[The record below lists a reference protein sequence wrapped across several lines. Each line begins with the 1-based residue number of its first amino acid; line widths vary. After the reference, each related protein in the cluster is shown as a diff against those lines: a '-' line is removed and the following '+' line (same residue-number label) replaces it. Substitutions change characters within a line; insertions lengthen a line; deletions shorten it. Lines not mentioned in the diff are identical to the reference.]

1 MATAMKNKN
10 TKVVKEDVKVQ
21 DETITIS
28 ETTEVEEKQLEK
40 KKVYAEN
47 EGIPCKSITPGK
59 LFMEGIKS
67 KIVYRWTD
75 NGDVVEVEYQDLI
88 AAIRS
93 NSTYVMKPFFVIED
107 NELVNRFPQLKRLY
121 ESMYS
126 IKDLKDVLTTMSVEE
141 MEKTILALPEG
152 AKDSI
157 KHLASKMI
165 SNGTLDSVQ
174 KIKCLDKIYDTEM
187 MMMTGLFGE

>member
-10 TKVVKEDVKVQ
+10 TKVVKEDMEIQNVVP
-21 DETITIS
+21 TIS
-28 ETTEVEEKQLEK
+28 ETTDIETKQVEK

-67 KIVYRWTD
+67 KIVYRWAD

-93 NSTYVMKPFFVIED
+93 NSSYVIKPFFIIED
-107 NELVNRFPQLKRLY
+107 DEIVSKFPQLKRVY

-126 IKDLKDVLTTMSVEE
+126 IKDLKDVLTTMSVGE
-141 MEKTILALPEG
+141 MERTIMSLPEG

-157 KHLASKMI
+157 KHIASKMI
-165 SNGTLDSVQ
+165 SDGTLDSVK
-174 KIKCLDKIYDTEM
+174 KIQCLDKIYNTEM
-187 MMMTGLFGE
+187 MMMTGLFGK

>member
-10 TKVVKEDVKVQ
+10 TKVVKEDVNVQ
-21 DETITIS
+21 DVINTVSETID
-28 ETTEVEEKQLEK
+28 VEAKLVEK

-67 KIVYRWTD
+67 KIVYRWSD

-93 NSTYVMKPFFVIED
+93 NSSYVIKPFFIIED
-107 NELVNRFPQLKRLY
+107 DEIVSKFPQLKRVY

-126 IKDLKDVLTTMSVEE
+126 IKDLKDVLTTMSVGE
-141 MEKTILALPEG
+141 MERTIMSLPEG

-157 KHLASKMI
+157 KHIASKMI
-165 SNGTLDSVQ
+165 SDGTLDSVK
-174 KIKCLDKIYDTEM
+174 KIQCLDKIYNTEM
-187 MMMTGLFGE
+187 MMMTGLFGK

>member
-21 DETITIS
+21 DETVTIS
-28 ETTEVEEKQLEK
+28 ETTEVEEKQVEK

-47 EGIPCKSITPGK
+47 EGIPCKSITSGK

-75 NGDVVEVEYQDLI
+75 NGDVVEVEYQDLL

-93 NSTYVMKPFFVIED
+93 NSPYVIKPFFVIED
-107 NELVNRFPQLKRLY
+107 NELVSRFPQLKRLY

-126 IKDLKDVLTTMSVEE
+126 IKDLKDVLTTMSVGE